1 MAYYQRQG
9 LLLVYRGI
17 KGKKNLWDNEKRT
30 TSNGPSGG
38 PEDGAATPVYA
49 ENAVYAVCAP
59 CVNADSLQEFEQ
71 LVEAIEAAGVDITS
85 DYNDWY
91 KIAIAIA
98 NIYIYLIYI

>member
-1 MAYYQRQG
+1 MRKSFPFRS
-9 LLLVYRGI
+9 LRSLRSL
-17 KGKKNLWDNEKRT
+17 RT
-30 TSNGPSGG
+30 VRKSFPFRSFRTVRKCWQS
-38 PEDGAATPVYA
+38 A
-49 ENAVYAVCAP
+49 
-59 CVNADSLQEFEQ
+59 EFEQ